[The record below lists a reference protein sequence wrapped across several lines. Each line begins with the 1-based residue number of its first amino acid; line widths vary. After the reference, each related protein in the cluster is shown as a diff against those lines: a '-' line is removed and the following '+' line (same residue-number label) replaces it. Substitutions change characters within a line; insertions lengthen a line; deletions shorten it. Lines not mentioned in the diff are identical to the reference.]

1 MRGTGRRE
9 RRSSQ
14 RRAQR
19 LTART
24 WVLMGGAVLVLV
36 AILVALLFFSG
47 SGEGDGGRLP
57 NVGDHWHSSYSI
69 TLCGET
75 EPPFV
80 ASPGN
85 IHTHG
90 DGLFHIHPTRRG
102 EGGLNAN
109 LARLMSSTGSRLTD
123 DSIETVSGA
132 KIHQRRPVSGP
143 AARPGVSQGQRH
155 NLARHRLLRAQGRR
169 RDRAWLWAA
178 VAPRI
183 ALPDSTGPALK
194 LTVRDACSR
203 IKPRPC
209 YTGS

>member
-1 MRGTGRRE
+1 MAMRGTGRRE

-24 WVLMGGAVLVLV
+24 WALMGGAVLVLV

-102 EGGLNAN
+102 EAGLNAN

-132 KIHQRRPVSGP
+132 KYTNGDLCPDQQ
-143 AARPGVSQGQRH
+143 PGQVF
-155 NLARHRLLRAQGRR
+155 LRVNG
-169 RDRAWLWAA
+169 
-178 VAPRI
+178 I
-183 ALPDSTGPALK
+183 TLPDIASYVPRDGDEIELGFGP
-194 LTVRDACSR
+194 
-203 IKPRPC
+203 P
-209 YTGS
+209 